1 MAQPKKI
8 SQRSLSSTTIKI
20 SSIHNINNKVIPRIT
35 PAKAHDQKVVSYWP
49 YYCKCSPM
57 SRTCPFK
64 ENKGRTRNNRQAY
77 VHWKTN
83 LFFCERKIPQE
94 FWKGFTYFACIH
106 RFFVLHMQTWAM
118 AKGRKEVKRKL
129 GFSIQT
135 TYIRFLQN
143 FPFI

>member
-1 MAQPKKI
+1 MHFLLDLITIIFEKKKLVFFW
-8 SQRSLSSTTIKI
+8 SK
-20 SSIHNINNKVIPRIT
+20 NK
-35 PAKAHDQKVVSYWP
+35 KCKKKVVSYQP

-118 AKGRKEVKRKL
+118 AKGRREAKRKL
-129 GFSIQT
+129 GFLVHT
-135 TYIRFLQN
+135 KCKTYFYLV
-143 FPFI
+143 FDSLKSWPL

>member
-1 MAQPKKI
+1 MDKEIYKTSLDPITIIFEQKKLDFLLK
-8 SQRSLSSTTIKI
+8 QEQKCKIK
-20 SSIHNINNKVIPRIT
+20 
-35 PAKAHDQKVVSYWP
+35 KVVSYWP

-64 ENKGRTRNNRQAY
+64 ENKGRIRNNRQAY

-106 RFFVLHMQTWAM
+106 RFFRSTYADMSYG
-118 AKGRKEVKRKL
+118 KGQEGGKKEVRVPT
-129 GFSIQT
+129 SDIM
-135 TYIRFLQN
+135 N
-143 FPFI
+143 

>member
-1 MAQPKKI
+1 MNILEINKRNQFFWSKNKSINKKG
-8 SQRSLSSTTIKI
+8 
-20 SSIHNINNKVIPRIT
+20 
-35 PAKAHDQKVVSYWP
+35 VSYWP

-118 AKGRKEVKRKL
+118 AKGRREVKRKL
-129 GFSIQT
+129 GFPIQT
-135 TYIRFLQN
+135 NYKRN
-143 FPFI
+143 FYLIFHSLDHDWTR